1 MAIWEVT
8 GEITGWSANRKFAG
22 SFSIGREGWGQ
33 SAMRLERGGA
43 RSKRHV
49 IYSRLLCMGKKTPG
63 TLGSK
68 GSAVH
73 FQYNFLG
80 FYVSGWKLRAKEWL
94 LR

>member
-1 MAIWEVT
+1 
-8 GEITGWSANRKFAG
+8 
-22 SFSIGREGWGQ
+22 
-33 SAMRLERGGA
+33 
-43 RSKRHV
+43 
-49 IYSRLLCMGKKTPG
+49 MGKKTPG